1 MSLETR
7 ATHAVRSLQESVAV
21 AAPVGLGTVVTR
33 RRRRSM
39 AAGLVGALAIA
50 FASLAMASMLA
61 DLTEADETATVTTD
75 PVIPDDQLIVLPDTD
90 GKDDTESPGIHQKNA
105 VSDASTPYTMFA
117 GTAEPGTVVVAT
129 SAYGSAD
136 LVVGESGEF
145 LLKLWFEA
153 PPTGE
158 AIPIVLQVGEQS
170 FDFSFTW
177 LWNPGEI
184 ALTAHQTYGGSD
196 AATPYEKFFGT
207 APPGTVIVATSAY
220 GTADAVA
227 GEHGEWY
234 LKLWFEGQPANEAF
248 PISVTVGEESFDFS
262 FTWYQEAG
270 ATFELNVAQEG
281 TSSSSASP
289 YTRFVGTAPVGTH
302 VLATSQY
309 GSADLEVGES
319 GEFSLKV
326 WFSGAPAGVKFP
338 ITLKIDGETFGT
350 YYFTSNY
357 TPGPVELDLHQYNTE
372 SWDANPWIKFYGTA
386 DPGTALVANSP
397 YGSAST
403 TVGESGEVYFKL
415 YFSTLPPA
423 GEPFTVTLKVNGS
436 VYGTYQF
443 TSWFSGETEVT
454 PVVTSGTGPDSY
466 AKVEYWATAGT
477 TIQLTSAYGN
487 SDLITLG
494 ESSGG
499 HLKLWFSGLPATS
512 QTITV
517 TIKVNGSTYGTFP
530 FTYTAASSI
539 PVTVQH
545 AYNSCTLDPPYDDLW
560 GTAPAGTLIKI
571 ISEYGSSELTV
582 GESGEWAKRQFF
594 SGAPYGTPFTVTV
607 KVNGSVHT
615 TYQFTVNPP
624 T

>member
-1 MSLETR
+1 MSLDTR
-7 ATHAVRSLQESVAV
+7 AAHAVRSLQDSVSV
-21 AAPVGLGTVVTR
+21 AAPAGLGTVVTR

-61 DLTEADETATVTTD
+61 DLTDADETATVTSDGT
-75 PVIPDDQLIVLPDTD
+75 IPDDQLIVLPEGD
-90 GKDDTESPGIHQKNA
+90 GKPDVTEPGIHQKNA
-105 VSDASTPYTMFA
+105 VSDSSTPYTIFVGQA
-117 GTAEPGTVVVAT
+117 DPGTVVIAT

-145 LLKLWFEA
+145 WLKLWFEA
-153 PPTGE
+153 PPSGE
-158 AIPIVLQVGEQS
+158 SFPIVLQVGEQS

-177 LWNPGEI
+177 LWNPDDVTP
-184 ALTAHQTYGGSD
+184 TAHQTYGGSD

-220 GTADAVA
+220 GTADTVA
-227 GEHGEWY
+227 GEHGEWH

-248 PISVTVGEESFDFS
+248 PITLTVGEESFDFS
-262 FTWYQEAG
+262 FTWYQEEG
-270 ATFELNVAQEG
+270 ATAGLSVTQEG

-289 YTRFVGTAPVGTH
+289 YTRFVGTAPAGTH
-302 VLATSQY
+302 ILATSQY

-338 ITLKIDGETFGT
+338 ITLKVNGETYGT

-357 TPGPVELDLHQYNTE
+357 TPGPVTFTLNQYNTE
-372 SWDANPWIKFYGTA
+372 SWDANPWVKFYGTA
-386 DPGTALVANSP
+386 TPGAHILATSA
-397 YGSAST
+397 YGAADF
-403 TVGESGEVYFKL
+403 TVGESGEYLLKL
-415 YFSTLPPA
+415 WFSSLPPA
-423 GEPFTVTLKVNGS
+423 GQQFPVTVKVNGATHGS
-436 VYGTYQF
+436 YPF

-487 SDLITLG
+487 SDLVTLN
-494 ESSGG
+494 ESKGG
-499 HLKLWFSGLPATS
+499 HLKLWFTGLPATS
-512 QTITV
+512 QTIPV
-517 TIKVNGSTYGTFP
+517 TIKVNGATYGSFD
-530 FTYTAASSI
+530 FAYTAAAAV

-545 AYNSCTLDPPYDDLW
+545 AYNSCNLDPPYDDLW
-560 GTAPAGTLIKI
+560 GTAPAGTTIGI
-571 ISEYGSSELTV
+571 YSPYGSKELTV
-582 GESGEWAKRQFF
+582 GESGSWEKRLYFE
-594 SGAPYGTPFTVTV
+594 GAPHGTPFTVTV

-624 T
+624 A